1 MKNIIILSLC
11 LLISTNMAFATR
23 YVTHTYTTPKRYN
36 YGYNYNPSVYN
47 HRINRNFNPSRLA
60 DVERSLYGRTYD
72 KQSSKA
78 RLNRLEKSIF
88 HRTYS
93 GMPLNQRMDNLIMNY
108 NNSYP
113 DSFTRNTTRTG
124 KLTNMI
130 NGLNNMF
137 YGTPTGLTPQVQP
150 YFGFGTTSPNSSD
163 WGRQSSY
170 YGNNGWAI
178 RNEQIGSGVGV
189 KILD

>member
-1 MKNIIILSLC
+1 MKNIFVLILG
-11 LLISTNMAFATR
+11 LIFSINTAFATR

-36 YGYNYNPSVYN
+36 HRYNYNPGVYN
-47 HRINRNFNPSRLA
+47 HRINSNFNSARLA

-72 KQSSKA
+72 RQSSKA
-78 RLNRLEKSIF
+78 RLNRLEKSVF
-88 HRTYS
+88 HRTYP

-113 DSFTRNTTRTG
+113 NSFTRNTTRTG

-137 YGTPTGLTPQVQP
+137 YGTPTGFTPQIQP
-150 YFGFGTTSPNSSD
+150 YCGYGVSPNSSD

-170 YGNNGWAI
+170 SGNNGWAI
-178 RNEQIGSGVGV
+178 HNEQVGSGVGI